1 MSTRSSGSADPRHI
15 VVVGSMAVGKSTVG
29 RALAARLGRPFRD
42 SDDDLEAKRGLT
54 GRALAEREGVDA
66 LHRWEAEHLL
76 AALAGTQP
84 AVVAAAA
91 SVVDDA
97 ACLAALREPF
107 VVWLRAPAAVL
118 AQRMVDGTGADDH
131 RRPLGDDTAVAELQ
145 ARRADRF
152 AAVADLTIDTVADGT
167 ATSPDAIVAT
177 VLAALQPAAPG
188 WGIGPLPPTP

>member
-1 MSTRSSGSADPRHI
+1 MSTRTSGSADPRHV

-42 SDDDLEAKRGLT
+42 SDDDLEATQGLT

-66 LHRWEAEHLL
+66 LHRWETEHLR

-91 SVVDDA
+91 SVVDDD

-107 VVWLRAPAAVL
+107 VVWLRASAGVL
-118 AQRMVDGTGADDH
+118 ARRIADGTRGDDH
-131 RRPLGDDTAVAELQ
+131 RRPLGDATAVAELQ
-145 ARRADRF
+145 AHRADRF

-167 ATSPDAIVAT
+167 TTSPDAIVGT

-188 WGIGPLPPTP
+188 TP

>member
-1 MSTRSSGSADPRHI
+1 VSHV

-42 SDDDLEAKRGLT
+42 SDADLAATRGLT

-66 LHRWEAEHLL
+66 LHRWEAHHLL
-76 AALAGTQP
+76 AALAGSEP

-97 ACLAALREPF
+97 ACLAALHDPF

-118 AQRMVDGTGADDH
+118 AGRVAGGSGADDH
-131 RRPLGDDTAVAELQ
+131 RRAVDAAAVAALE
-145 ARRADRF
+145 AERAGRF
-152 AAVADLTIDTVADGT
+152 GAVADLTVDTVTNGT
-167 ATSPDAIVAT
+167 TMSPDAIVAAI
-177 VLAALQPAAPG
+177 VEALPA
-188 WGIGPLPPTP
+188 TTR

>member
-1 MSTRSSGSADPRHI
+1 MSTRSSGSADPPHV

-29 RALAARLGRPFRD
+29 RALAARLDRPFRD

-76 AALAGTQP
+76 AALAETPP
-84 AVVAAAA
+84 AVVSVAA

-118 AQRMVDGTGADDH
+118 AQRMADGERADDH
-131 RRPLGDDTAVAELQ
+131 RRTLGGARAVAELE

-167 ATSPDAIVAT
+167 TTSPDAIVAT
-177 VLAALQPAAPG
+177 ILAALQPAAPAA
-188 WGIGPLPPTP
+188 P

>member
-1 MSTRSSGSADPRHI
+1 MSTRMSGSADSRHV

-42 SDDDLEAKRGLT
+42 SDDDLEATRGLT

-66 LHRWEAEHLL
+66 LHRWEAEHLR
-76 AALAGTQP
+76 ATLAGNQP

-91 SVVDDA
+91 SVVDDD

-118 AQRMVDGTGADDH
+118 AQRIADGTRTDDQ
-131 RRPLGDDTAVAELQ
+131 RRPLGDATVVAELETH
-145 ARRADRF
+145 RADRF

-167 ATSPDAIVAT
+167 TTSPDAIVAT
-177 VLAALQPAAPG
+177 ILAALQPTTPGAP
-188 WGIGPLPPTP
+188 

>member
-1 MSTRSSGSADPRHI
+1 MSTRPSGSADPPQV

-42 SDDDLEAKRGLT
+42 SDDDLEATRGLT

-76 AALAGTQP
+76 AALAGTEP

-91 SVVDDA
+91 SVLDDG

-107 VVWLRAPAAVL
+107 VVWLRAPAGVL
-118 AQRMVDGTGADDH
+118 AQRMSDSARADDH
-131 RRPLGDDTAVAELQ
+131 RRPLGDATAVAELE

-152 AAVADLTIDTVADGT
+152 AAVADLTIETVADGAT
-167 ATSPDAIVAT
+167 TSPDAIVAAI
-177 VLAALQPAAPG
+177 LAALQPAAPG
-188 WGIGPLPPTP
+188 AP

>member
-1 MSTRSSGSADPRHI
+1 MSTHSSGSADPPHV
-15 VVVGSMAVGKSTVG
+15 VVVGSMAAGKSTVG
-29 RALAARLGRPFRD
+29 RALADRLGRPFHD
-42 SDDDLEAKRGLT
+42 SDDDLEATRGLT
-54 GRALAEREGVDA
+54 GRALAEREGVHD

-76 AALAGTQP
+76 AALAGTRP

-97 ACLAALREPF
+97 ACLAALRDPF

-118 AQRMVDGTGADDH
+118 ARRMAAGERGDDH
-131 RRPLGDDTAVAELQ
+131 RRTLRGARAVAELE

-167 ATSPDAIVAT
+167 TRTPDAIVAT
-177 VLAALQPAAPG
+177 ILAALQPAAPG
-188 WGIGPLPPTP
+188 AP

>member
-1 MSTRSSGSADPRHI
+1 
-15 VVVGSMAVGKSTVG
+15 VVVGSMAAGKSTIG

-42 SDDDLEAKRGLT
+42 RDDELEATRGIT
-54 GRALAEREGVDA
+54 GRALADREGIDT

-76 AALAGTQP
+76 AAVAGTQP

-97 ACLAALREPF
+97 SCLAALREPF

-118 AQRMVDGTGADDH
+118 ARRMAGGAGPDDH
-131 RRPLGDDTAVAELQ
+131 RRRLGDAAAVAELE

-152 AAVADLTIDTVADGT
+152 GAVADLTIDTVSDGT
-167 ATSPDAIVAT
+167 PTRPDAIVAAI
-177 VLAALQPAAPG
+177 LAALQPGAPDSA
-188 WGIGPLPPTP
+188 

>member
-1 MSTRSSGSADPRHI
+1 
-15 VVVGSMAVGKSTVG
+15 MAVGKSTVG

-42 SDDDLEAKRGLT
+42 SDDDLAATRGMT

-76 AALAGTQP
+76 TTLAGTQP
-84 AVVAAAA
+84 TVVAAAA

-107 VVWLRAPAAVL
+107 VVWLQAPAAVL
-118 AQRMVDGTGADDH
+118 ARRIAGDAGAADH
-131 RRPLGDDTAVAELQ
+131 RRPLGDATAVAELE

-152 AAVADLTIDTVADGT
+152 RAVADLTIDTVSHGT
-167 ATSPDAIVAT
+167 TTRPDAIAEAIMAD
-177 VLAALQPAAPG
+177 LEPAPPG
-188 WGIGPLPPTP
+188 HQ

>member
-1 MSTRSSGSADPRHI
+1 
-15 VVVGSMAVGKSTVG
+15 MAVGKSTVG

-42 SDDDLEAKRGLT
+42 SDDDLAATRGVT

-76 AALAGTQP
+76 TTLAGTQSV
-84 AVVAAAA
+84 VVAAAA

-97 ACLAALREPF
+97 ACRAALREPF

-118 AQRMVDGTGADDH
+118 ARRIAGDARADDH
-131 RRPLGDDTAVAELQ
+131 RRPLGDATAVAELE

-152 AAVADLTIDTVADGT
+152 RAVADLTIDTVSDGT
-167 ATSPDAIVAT
+167 TTGPDAIVGAIM
-177 VLAALQPAAPG
+177 AALHA
-188 WGIGPLPPTP
+188 GPSGHP